1 MVNISYNADIP
12 ESRFGTARVRYR
24 HQASLDAIQRGRESG
39 ATNVKLACGDIQEA
53 KRLASCLHGCRR
65 KGEFRGL
72 ICRRGADVYVVLG
85 ADI

>member
-12 ESRFGTARVRYR
+12 EYKYAKPRERSR

-39 ATNVKLACGDIQEA
+39 ATNVKLACSDIQEA